1 MATTLRKYPK
11 LIVKTQ
17 KSASDLAS
25 SIERSKSVSN
35 KNFFYLIAFG
45 ITVVFAIIV
54 AIIGSLDD
62 KALDLLARLL
72 DSIPYFDFELS
83 RELVAELKFPGT
95 VSNTLFAG
103 NFCFLAFILFDI
115 FQNQEK
121 LRRKE
126 DDLFKESSSVS
137 YAIHIAILLWIM
149 LTVLISY
156 KPRPK
161 VQVSR
166 IEFVAQSSTKNSA
179 PSKAKRKSSQTAK
192 DSGKHDPNK
201 PITPQT
207 KPQGKP
213 SLPPAKQVIQKE
225 PPSPKSKPTPQPKS
239 ITKPSPKPQTSPPK
253 LSKPK
258 PSPKTLI
265 PKPKVLREAVNNID
279 QADQHSTAL
288 PKLLDYAP
296 NSDIAAGPSSQ
307 SPSPAPVSSEH
318 SSGPE
323 SRNTNLVARLSS
335 IPRAPDILSGTGAG
349 GGMGAEA
356 NAAPNYNPNGP
367 VSIAAS
373 ASLNFGPYMAALQR
387 KVKMSWK
394 PPRGTESNRIV
405 AKFTINLD
413 GTLSDLVLIQKSIY
427 PDANIAAIE
436 AITKSSPFGFLP
448 DGATEPI
455 EIEFS
460 FDYTTSQRIR
470 Y

>member
-1 MATTLRKYPK
+1 MATDTRKYPK

-17 KSASDLAS
+17 ESAADLAG

-45 ITVVFAIIV
+45 ITLIFAIVV
-54 AIIGSLDD
+54 AIIGSLDE
-62 KALDLLARLL
+62 ATLATLARLL
-72 DSIPYFDFELS
+72 DSVPYLDLELS
-83 RELVAELKFPGT
+83 REIVDELKFPGT

-115 FQNQEK
+115 FQSQEK
-121 LRRKE
+121 LRQE

-149 LTVLISY
+149 ITVLVSY
-156 KPRPK
+156 KPRPQ

-166 IEFVAQSSTKNSA
+166 IEFVAQGTPAKRLTKS
-179 PSKAKRKSSQTAK
+179 KRKSTKSSK
-192 DSGKHDPNK
+192 DSGKHDPKKAVTPPSK
-201 PITPQT
+201 P
-207 KPQGKP
+207 KGKP
-213 SLPPAKQVIQKE
+213 SLPPAKPVKQKK
-225 PPSPKSKPTPQPKS
+225 PPAPKSKPRPKPKS
-239 ITKPSPKPQTSPPK
+239 VTKPSPKPKARPPR

-265 PKPKVLREAVNNID
+265 PRPKVLREAIKQSNQVNK
-279 QADQHSTAL
+279 QSKAL
-288 PKLLDYAP
+288 PKLLDYSP
-296 NSDIAAGPSSQ
+296 NSDIAAGRS
-307 SPSPAPVSSEH
+307 SPSPSPSPVSSEH
-318 SSGPE
+318 SNGPV

-335 IPRAPDILSGTGAG
+335 IPRAPDILAGTGAG
-349 GGMGAEA
+349 GGLGADA
-356 NAAPNYNPNGP
+356 NAAPNKNPRGP
-367 VSIAAS
+367 VSIGAS
-373 ASLNFGPYMAALQR
+373 ASINFGPYMSALQR

-394 PPRGTESNRIV
+394 PPRGTESNRII
-405 AKFTINLD
+405 AKFTINPD
-413 GTLSDLVLIQKSIY
+413 GTLSDLVLVQKSVF
-427 PDANIAAIE
+427 PDANIAAME

-448 DGATEPI
+448 EGATEPI